1 MTKARDL
8 ANAANALDDVSA
20 TELGYL
26 DGVTSA
32 IQTQIDAKQAVVSGV
47 NDTELGY
54 LDGVTSAIQTQLD
67 AKTAKSTLT
76 TTGDI
81 YYASSANTPA
91 RLGIGS
97 TSQVLTVSGGVPS
110 WATPAATGSTVA
122 VFADNKTT
130 NTSGGTFTNG
140 AWRTRD
146 LQTTYFN
153 NITSCSL
160 ASNQITL
167 PAGTYE
173 VTASAPS
180 FQVDA
185 SIARLYNITDSA
197 VVGDN
202 GSTAY
207 SAAADTTIS
216 PAILVTAFTITGT
229 KVFELQ
235 HRCETT
241 KATNGLGVS
250 VTFGGDEVYSQ
261 IKIVKVA

>member
-1 MTKARDL
+1 MTKARDI
-8 ANAANALDDVSA
+8 ASAAPAPSTVSA

-26 DGVTSA
+26 DGVSSA
-32 IQTQIDAKQAVVSGV
+32 V
-47 NDTELGY
+47 
-54 LDGVTSAIQTQLD
+54 QTQLD
-67 AKTAKSTLT
+67 AKTAKSTLS

-97 TSQVLTVSGGVPS
+97 AGNVLTVASGVPS
-110 WATPAATGSTVA
+110 WAAPAATGSTVA
-122 VFADNKTT
+122 VFVDNKTA
-130 NTSGGTFTNG
+130 NTAGGTFTNG

-173 VTASAPS
+173 VMANAPS
-180 FQVDA
+180 FQVNA
-185 SIARLYNITDSA
+185 SMARLYNITDSA
-197 VVGDN
+197 VVGNN
-202 GSTAY
+202 GSTCY
-207 SAAADTTIS
+207 NAAADTSIA
-216 PAILVTAFTITGT
+216 PAILTIAFTIAAT

-241 KATNGLGVS
+241 KSSNGFGVQVS
-250 VTFGGDEVYSQ
+250 FGGVEVYSQ

>member
-1 MTKARDL
+1 MTKARDI
-8 ANAANALDDVSA
+8 ASAAPAPSTVSA

-32 IQTQIDAKQAVVSGV
+32 V
-47 NDTELGY
+47 
-54 LDGVTSAIQTQLD
+54 QTQLD

-97 TSQVLTVSGGVPS
+97 TDQVLKVSGGVPV
-110 WATPAATGSTVA
+110 WATPAGGGSTVA
-122 VFADNKTT
+122 VFIDKKSANT
-130 NTSGGTFTNG
+130 NGGTFTNG

-146 LQTTYFN
+146 LQTTNFN

-167 PAGTYE
+167 PSGTYE
-173 VTASAPS
+173 VMASAPA
-180 FQVDA
+180 FQTDGH
-185 SIARLYNITDSA
+185 IPRLYNITDSA
-197 VVGDN
+197 VVGNN
-202 GSTAY
+202 GSSAY
-207 SAAADTTIS
+207 SALADTTIS
-216 PAILVTAFTITGT
+216 PAILITAFTITST

-241 KATNGLGVS
+241 KSTNGLGAALN
-250 VTFGGDEVYSQ
+250 FGGDEIYAQ
-261 IKIVKVA
+261 IKIVKVG